1 MLDKLLEILTE
12 KKQRLDRYRPL
23 PPELVKSLEDWLRV
37 ELTYSSN
44 AIEGNTLSRV
54 ETAEVIERGIGAV
67 ISGKPLKDQLEA
79 INHSK
84 AVLFIKE
91 LVKIRKGHQYISEKD
106 ILDIHKIILTGIQ
119 DEWGGKYRV
128 IDVFIR
134 GSDTQFPR
142 PFEVPRKMKEFIGW
156 LKEMQE
162 GHPVKIAADAHYK
175 FVSIHPFID
184 GNGRVTRLLMNII
197 LHLNGYPM
205 AVIRNEDRTMYLQ
218 SFEIV
223 RTSGNLDPFYNIVYS
238 AVERSLDLYLSA
250 LKGKH
255 PPLKKFIPDIEKKDK
270 MLLKIGQL
278 AKRTNE
284 SVHTIRF
291 WTKEGLL
298 KVKKHTTGGYQLYDP
313 SMVEK
318 AKEVRRLQKEKRLT
332 IKEIKNK
339 V

>member
-1 MLDKLLEILTE
+1 MNKKLEILTR
-12 KKQRLDRYRPL
+12 KKQQLDKYRPF
-23 PPELVKSLEDWLRV
+23 PEAFIKNLEEWLRV

-44 AIEGNTLSRV
+44 AIEGNTLSRI
-54 ETAEVIERGIGAV
+54 ETAEVIEKGIGAV
-67 ISGKPLKDQLEA
+67 INGKPLKDQLEA
-79 INHSK
+79 INHAN

-91 LVKIRKGHQYISEKD
+91 LAKQRKGHQFITERD
-106 ILDIHKIILTGIQ
+106 ILEIHKIILSGIL
-119 DEWGGKYRV
+119 DDWAGKYRV
-128 IDVFIR
+128 TDVFIR
-134 GSDTQFPR
+134 GSDVEFPR
-142 PFEVPRKMKEFIGW
+142 PHEVTGKMKEFVRW
-156 LKEMQE
+156 LNDVQE

-255 PPLKKFIPDIEKKDK
+255 PPLKKFIPDVEKKDK
-270 MLLKIGQL
+270 MLLKIGLL
-278 AKRTNE
+278 ARETGE
-284 SVHTIRF
+284 TVHTIRF

-298 KVKKHTTGGYQLYDP
+298 KVKEFTSGGYQLYDQ
-313 SMVEK
+313 SMIEK
-318 AKEVRRLQKEKRLT
+318 AKEIRRLQKEKRFTLE
-332 IKEIKNK
+332 EIKNK